1 MGLFTK
7 EMLGKILAGTTLVGG
22 IAWGTA
28 VWTGQAD
35 LDSISSM
42 YDRVLENYNQAKTN
56 ITVYEAELLRRAGLI
71 SDSDAKISILNA
83 KIESLEQQLANA
95 EQGSSTD
102 AQTIKDLR
110 EQVKTLQAQVDSA
123 ITEEDFNAVTAEVDR
138 LNKEL
143 SKANQAVATL
153 KTTIANKDA
162 DVRDIEPVTAEQLQA
177 GVTVNDLYYTWSTDN
192 NNAAVNNYLDGLNV
206 LQEKAESPVL
216 LSGGIRNTYTIGN
229 MRAYRALYNKINGN
243 GSFQTTFNNKY
254 DEYVAT
260 HPDESATA
268 KFYNAINSMP
278 IQFTVDG
285 KTYTVRYDN
294 TVPLTPGG
302 QTLDYD
308 AWIDSEGRC
317 NF

>member
-1 MGLFTK
+1 MALFTK
-7 EMLGKILAGTTLVGG
+7 QALAKILAGTTLVGG

-28 VWTGQAD
+28 VWSGQAD
-35 LDSISSM
+35 LDSISGM

-71 SDSDAKISILNA
+71 SDSDAKITILNA
-83 KIESLEQQLANA
+83 KIESLEQQLADA

-102 AQTIKDLR
+102 AQTITQLR
-110 EQVKTLQAQVDSA
+110 QQVADLQAQVDSA

-143 SKANQAVATL
+143 SKANQAVAQL

-162 DVRDIEPVTAEQLQA
+162 DVRDIAPVTAEQLQA
-177 GVTVNDLYYTWSTDN
+177 GVTVTDLYYTWSTSN
-192 NNAAVNNYLDGLNV
+192 NNAAVNDYLDGLNV

-216 LSGGIRNTYTIGN
+216 LSGGIRNTYQIGN

-254 DEYVAT
+254 DEFVASR
-260 HPDESATA
+260 PDESASS
-268 KFYNAINSMP
+268 KFYNTINSMP
-278 IQFTVDG
+278 IEFTVNG
-285 KTYTVRYDN
+285 TKYTVRYDKS
-294 TVPLTPGG
+294 VPLTPGG
-302 QTLDYD
+302 ETLDYD